1 MAEYKASSV
10 DEAIRIGLEEMGL
23 TREQAVVEVLEQGG
37 FLKKAKVSI
46 EKKPSA
52 ADVVVKF
59 VKDIAQFLEAECTF
73 EATETEDRVTVLIS
87 GDEAGKL
94 IGYRGDVLDAIQYIA
109 SVVLNKEHKEYK
121 RVTIDCE
128 NYREKREESLKKLA
142 ERLAEKAVRTAR
154 KVRLEPMNPAERRV
168 IHAALQGNSDVETV
182 SVGNE
187 PNRYLTIVPKNMKK
201 DRRDRDRR
209 GPRDRRPREGAPE
222 GETAERREGDARP
235 EFRSNGRRDGRRDDR
250 RGDRRDDRRGGG
262 SRGPAP
268 KKSFLGF
275 GSYLGNTRTSLER
288 EILEE
293 KKQAFREHQYVEP
306 ADEPEE
312 TPVVPE
318 NPGAE
323 E

>member
-1 MAEYKASSV
+1 MAEFKASNV

-23 TREQAVVEVLEQGG
+23 TREEAVIEVLEQGG

-46 EKKPSA
+46 EKKPGA
-52 ADVVVKF
+52 ADTVLDF
-59 VKDIAQFLEAECTF
+59 VRKIAGYLEADCRY
-73 EATETEDRVTVLIS
+73 EATESEDRVTVLIS

-109 SVVLNKEHKEYK
+109 SVILNKEHKDYK

-142 ERLAEKAVRTAR
+142 ERLADKAVRTAR

-168 IHAALQGNSDVETV
+168 IHAALQANPDVETV
-182 SVGNE
+182 SVGSE

-201 DRRDRDRR
+201 ERKGRDDRRS
-209 GPRDRRPREGAPE
+209 RDRRPRDGAESGRPEKKE
-222 GETAERREGDARP
+222 GEFRRD
-235 EFRSNGRRDGRRDDR
+235 RRDGRRDDR
-250 RGDRRDDRRGGG
+250 RGGRRERSG
-262 SRGPAP
+262 SGSSSS

-275 GSYLGNTRTSLER
+275 GSYLGNTKTSLER

-293 KKQAFREHQYVEP
+293 KRQAFRAHQYVEP
-306 ADEPEE
+306 AEEPEE
-312 TPVVPE
+312 NSASDGVKTDS
-318 NPGAE
+318 E

>member
-52 ADVVVKF
+52 ADAVVKF
-59 VKDIAQFLEAECTF
+59 VKDIAEFLEAECTF
-73 EATETEDRVTVLIS
+73 EATETENRVTVLIS

-168 IHAALQGNSDVETV
+168 IHSALQGNPEVETV

-187 PNRYLTIVPKNMKK
+187 PNRYLTIIPKNMKR
-201 DRRDRDRR
+201 DRRDRR

-222 GETAERREGDARP
+222 GETAERREGEGYRSGARR
-235 EFRSNGRRDGRRDDR
+235 EGRRDDR

-262 SRGPAP
+262 SRGSAP

-312 TPVVPE
+312 TPIAPE
-318 NPGAE
+318 NSGTE

>member
-52 ADVVVKF
+52 ADAVVKF
-59 VKDIAQFLEAECTF
+59 VKDIAEFLEAECTF
-73 EATETEDRVTVLIS
+73 EATETADRVTVLIS

-168 IHAALQGNSDVETV
+168 IHSALQGNAEVETV

-187 PNRYLTIVPKNMKK
+187 PNRYLTIIPKNMKR

-222 GETAERREGDARP
+222 GETAERREGEGYRPGARR
-235 EFRSNGRRDGRRDDR
+235 EGRRDDR
-250 RGDRRDDRRGGG
+250 RGDRRDDRRGG
-262 SRGPAP
+262 SRAPAP

-312 TPVVPE
+312 TPVAPE
-318 NPGAE
+318 NSGAE

>member
-1 MAEYKASSV
+1 
-10 DEAIRIGLEEMGL
+10 
-23 TREQAVVEVLEQGG
+23 
-37 FLKKAKVSI
+37 
-46 EKKPSA
+46 
-52 ADVVVKF
+52 
-59 VKDIAQFLEAECTF
+59 
-73 EATETEDRVTVLIS
+73 
-87 GDEAGKL
+87 
-94 IGYRGDVLDAIQYIA
+94 
-109 SVVLNKEHKEYK
+109 
-121 RVTIDCE
+121 
-128 NYREKREESLKKLA
+128 
-142 ERLAEKAVRTAR
+142 
-154 KVRLEPMNPAERRV
+154 MNPAERRV
-168 IHAALQGNSDVETV
+168 IHSALQGNPDVETV

-187 PNRYLTIVPKNMKK
+187 PNRYLTIIPKNMKR

-222 GETAERREGDARP
+222 GETAERREGEGYRSGARR
-235 EFRSNGRRDGRRDDR
+235 EGRRDDR

-306 ADEPEE
+306 VEEPEE
-312 TPVVPE
+312 TPVSPE
-318 NPGAE
+318 NSGTE

>member
-1 MAEYKASSV
+1 MAEFKASNV
-10 DEAIRIGLEEMGL
+10 EEAIRIGLKEMGL
-23 TREQAVVEVLEQGG
+23 ERDQAVIEVLEQGG
-37 FLKKAKVSI
+37 ILKKARVSI

-52 ADVVVKF
+52 ADVVLDVVKH
-59 VKDIAQFLEAECTF
+59 IAGFLDANCEF
-73 EATETEDRVTVLIS
+73 SATETEDRVTVQIS
-87 GDEAGKL
+87 GEEAGKL
-94 IGYRGDVLDAIQYIA
+94 IGYRGDVLDAVQYIA
-109 SVVLNKEHKEYK
+109 SVLLNKDHKDYK

-168 IHAALQGNSDVETV
+168 IHSALQGNPDVETV
-182 SVGNE
+182 SVGND

-201 DRRDRDRR
+201 RDRNGDRKFRDRKPREGGSEERGARREGGYRDRD
-209 GPRDRRPREGAPE
+209 
-222 GETAERREGDARP
+222 
-235 EFRSNGRRDGRRDDR
+235 RRDGRRDDR
-250 RGDRRDDRRGGG
+250 RGG

-306 ADEPEE
+306 AEE
-312 TPVVPE
+312 DSQTE
-318 NPGAE
+318 QGSE